1 MMDKSKNPRH
11 RVRWRHDPKWVGG
24 VLDSSIVQ
32 GPFSVTPCQTLV
44 SRFATFSSPYAAV
57 SVLGQSTKA
66 PCDLALVKDQQRLA
80 SGPGFKLFTQPSL
93 RDRSIFATVWTH
105 ASHRFGSFVAVG
117 DTTSLLMVW
126 LHLSLPPHSAL
137 CTTSLLMVRLHL
149 SLPPHSALCTTSLL
163 MVRLHLSLCTHLRP
177 AQPPAIVRER
187 HRHAHCERRH
197 REVPVHP
204 PELSAK
210 SRWEAQQGTASLPIH
225 PYLGVLIR

>member
-1 MMDKSKNPRH
+1 M
-11 RVRWRHDPKWVGG
+11 
-24 VLDSSIVQ
+24 SIVQ
-32 GPFSVTPCQTLV
+32 GPFSVTPCQTLI

-80 SGPGFKLFTQPSL
+80 SGPGFTLFTQPSL

-126 LHLSLPPHSAL
+126 
-137 CTTSLLMVRLHL
+137 
-149 SLPPHSALCTTSLL
+149 
-163 MVRLHLSLCTHLRP
+163 LHLSLCTHLRP

-225 PYLGVLIR
+225 PYLGFLIR